1 MKILIIY
8 EKNKVTLTLKK
19 TAAWICRK
27 SSSALLSN
35 KIHIKKK
42 KEMPIKRLGN
52 KTVN

>member
-42 KEMPIKRLGN
+42 KRDAH
-52 KTVN
+52 